1 MGCENFYTSKEGEKK
16 RDNDL
21 VKRCTAK
28 MDLYWPTMYDN
39 ISEYVVEIC
48 KVNKHHTMIMLQY
61 WYWLIGPKPFQP
73 EPYPTCVYLLLKLC
87 KFIEKC
93 SNQCFGE
100 TPLLLHK
107 TCR

>member
-39 ISEYVVEIC
+39 ISEYDKESD
-48 KVNKHHTMIMLQY
+48 Q
-61 WYWLIGPKPFQP
+61 
-73 EPYPTCVYLLLKLC
+73 
-87 KFIEKC
+87 
-93 SNQCFGE
+93 
-100 TPLLLHK
+100 
-107 TCR
+107 

>member
-73 EPYPTCVYLLLKLC
+73 EPYPTCVYLLLKLY
-87 KFIEKC
+87 KFIGKC